1 MLKGSPYCWGQHARR
16 TQELE
21 HSSWVLSDRVLPG
34 DCSTRKCYANLQGRE
49 VPKSSDQLWC
59 LWNTIMTRM
68 GRYALRWN
76 RGVVLDDCLIGHTHK
91 GGSHIWYY
99 KICQLLRANKV
110 TDLRGESAVSVLLTT
125 GITNC
130 ILKITLMPTG
140 KYNSHPLW
148 KKLLFVSDRD
158 HYRNPHPIKMQR
170 LECAVPARTDTSIC
184 NCI

>member
-1 MLKGSPYCWGQHARR
+1 ML
-16 TQELE
+16 
-21 HSSWVLSDRVLPG
+21 
-34 DCSTRKCYANLQGRE
+34 YANLQGRE

-148 KKLLFVSDRD
+148 KKLCIRQRPLQKSASN
-158 HYRNPHPIKMQR
+158 RNAETWVCSASTNRYIDMQLYIILYTISLYNPYTQGKGTAWKRER
-170 LECAVPARTDTSIC
+170 L
-184 NCI
+184 